1 LNESATEYLKEKP
14 IEQQFAKHSS
24 QILQKIDD
32 VTKEL
37 EQELNKTL
45 RTKYPN
51 FASNKNLLT
60 VRNFY
65 LKKGF
70 S

>member
-1 LNESATEYLKEKP
+1 LNESASDYLNEKP
-14 IEQQFAKHSS
+14 VEQQFAKFSS

-32 VTKEL
+32 VTAEL

-51 FASNKNLLT
+51 FASNKSLLT
-60 VRNFY
+60 VRDI
-65 LKKGF
+65 KQ